1 MVAYAPPDRVLLNVG
16 ASFRNDPMIA
26 ATERLAML
34 VRQDLS
40 ELKLVG
46 IEADAL
52 EIVVTQ
58 LNELKA
64 LAKDP
69 RSKKNETPLSMNEVA
84 ETMAHARAWMA
95 TFRQIAMVN
104 LALDRPAL
112 VRSSSVEPEI
122 AEGYARD
129 VLAELELRVEAAR
142 DLKPRLEEC
151 GMSDAFLGRGR
162 TLARQLKTAIGAED
176 VDPANLHFTLRRL
189 YMRKGALYLV
199 LKRVVRA
206 GQLVFAH
213 APERARL
220 YHLLE
225 LEPKVE
231 ELFRP
236 KK

>member
-16 ASFRNDPMIA
+16 GAFRNDPMIA
-26 ATERLAML
+26 ATERLALL
-34 VRQDLS
+34 VKQDLAQ
-40 ELKLVG
+40 LKTAG

-52 EIVVTQ
+52 EVIVTQ

-69 RSKKNETPLSMNEVA
+69 RSKKNETPLAMNEVA
-84 ETMAHARAWMA
+84 ETMAHARAWMY
-95 TFRQIAMVN
+95 TLRQIAMVN
-104 LALDRPAL
+104 LPLDRPAL

-122 AEGYARD
+122 AEGYARE

-151 GMSDAFLGRGR
+151 GLSDTFLGRGR
-162 TLARQLKTAIGAED
+162 TLARQLRTAIGTED

-206 GQLVFAH
+206 GQLVYAH
-213 APERARL
+213 MPERAKL